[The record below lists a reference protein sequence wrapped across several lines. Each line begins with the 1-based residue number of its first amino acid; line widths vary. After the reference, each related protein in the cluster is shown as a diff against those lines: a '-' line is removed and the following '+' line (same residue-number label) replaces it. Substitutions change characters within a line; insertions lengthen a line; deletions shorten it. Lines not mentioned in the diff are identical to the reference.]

1 MYVDH
6 AKAGGKK
13 PFIMDMSRGDHK
25 KVNLK
30 YKDKLT
36 RWDFLSTFVPPEDI
50 SIESS
55 VIYKLE
61 RLAENCPDYEFIA
74 KQFIDT
80 LNGMKGG
87 PVRVKPAKK
96 PKVGPFGANP
106 PPNMFAG
113 PAMFNPGPAMVG
125 PGHGRQ
131 ANIIKIEKI
140 YNCVI
145 WEKFINEFKRM
156 LRKYP
161 QKKVNDIM
169 KHLFHGT
176 RAADPKLIYASE
188 EGMDFRFSNA
198 GAYGNG
204 IYFANN
210 S

>member
-1 MYVDH
+1 
-6 AKAGGKK
+6 
-13 PFIMDMSRGDHK
+13 MDMTAPGHPK
-25 KVNLK
+25 IQMK

-50 SIESS
+50 SIENGI
-55 VIYKLE
+55 IYKLE
-61 RLAENCPDYEFIA
+61 KLAENCPDYEFIA

-80 LNGMKGG
+80 LGG
-87 PVRVKPAKK
+87 PKQQPVRVKPAKPRK
-96 PKVGPFGANP
+96 LVGMPNPMMIPLGGAG
-106 PPNMFAG
+106 MFPA
-113 PAMFNPGPAMVG
+113 PAMG
-125 PGHGRQ
+125 PGNGRQ
-131 ANIIKIEKI
+131 ANIVKIEKI
-140 YNCVI
+140 SNCVV

-176 RAADPKLIYASE
+176 RAAEPKMIYASE
-188 EGMDFRFSNA
+188 EGLDFRFSNA